1 VLDDR
6 LTPEEVLALAES
18 TSDRRVGRAYQY
30 VLSHP
35 REAGAILQ
43 RVAESRKGNV
53 RAWAAHLA
61 EKVLPRGERIQFLS
75 ALVRDPSSDVREAA
89 ITGIADASPDAAREF
104 LPQLRKWLAS
114 DQRRELAIQLVVARP
129 DDAAIPTLRALAVRE
144 GVLPF
149 VQRRARL
156 AVLVLEGHGDE
167 VLRMI
172 ADHADHDG
180 RNQLGGI
187 AIALG
192 TAEAA
197 EALRRAAT
205 KSPDVD
211 CRGSFGHAL
220 RKLEEKWQAQS

>member
-1 VLDDR
+1 MRQDR
-6 LTPEEVLALAES
+6 LTPNEVLALAES
-18 TSDRRVGRAYQY
+18 TSDRRVKRAYEY

-35 REAGAILQ
+35 QDAPAILA
-43 RVAESRKGNV
+43 RVAESRRGPV

-61 EKVLPRGERIQFLS
+61 QKALHRGERIQFLG
-75 ALVRDPSSDVREAA
+75 ALARDSSSDVREAA
-89 ITGIADASPDAAREF
+89 ITGVADASPDAAREF

-114 DQRRELAIQLVVARP
+114 DRRREFAIQQVVGLR
-129 DDAAIPTLRALAVRE
+129 DDASLPRLRALAVRE
-144 GVLPF
+144 GVLPY

-197 EALRRAAT
+197 EVLGRAAT
-205 KSPDVD
+205 KSPDED
-211 CRGSFGHAL
+211 CRRSFGHAL
-220 RKLEEKWQAQS
+220 RKLEEKWLAQS